1 MDVEKELELINKKIL
16 SIKNFDIV
24 SFVYNYKRMVNSI
37 YHFHNT
43 IGKFAKNKT
52 ELSKIKY
59 NLKGM
64 KRPSEGDVCYF
75 YIENSYPKEIFN
87 SHWCL
92 ILKDFGNTML
102 IVPLVS
108 IKKESAPVDKTC
120 EMIIRVKNFEEEGCS
135 KLKVYQMFCADIM
148 RINSNKKVYKLQ
160 TPYDYIKNKIK
171 ELTNLS

>member
-59 NLKGM
+59 NLKVM
-64 KRPSEGDVCYF
+64 KGPLEGDVCYV
-75 YIENSYPKEIFN
+75 YLGNACPKE
-87 SHWCL
+87 
-92 ILKDFGNTML
+92 
-102 IVPLVS
+102 
-108 IKKESAPVDKTC
+108 
-120 EMIIRVKNFEEEGCS
+120 
-135 KLKVYQMFCADIM
+135 
-148 RINSNKKVYKLQ
+148 
-160 TPYDYIKNKIK
+160 
-171 ELTNLS
+171 